1 MLIDSRMSR
10 DYVDEIYK
18 MRFTIK
24 EMIED
29 RGFPGESINTSL
41 SKDELKVLVDDFVNN
56 DTVFDVL
63 VENEKRKLYVKCFYN
78 INPERSDMILTRV
91 NELIMR
97 MNEMDKR
104 DDIIFIICDPS
115 LEKLTESMKEWSK
128 KQENNSLFHYKHLI
142 YNFSRHEMVP
152 KHIKLTRTEA
162 NKVKTEYRLQ
172 SMIQFPGIEKM
183 DAMARYLGLRRGD
196 LVRIERATREGFLHV
211 VYRVCL

>member
-1 MLIDSRMSR
+1 MNR
-10 DYVDEIYK
+10 DYVDDIYK

-29 RGFPGESINTSL
+29 RGFPSDSINTSL
-41 SKDELKVLVDDFVNN
+41 SKDEIAVLVDDFVNN

-63 VENEKRKLYVKCFYN
+63 VESADMKRKLYVKCFYSLSKN
-78 INPERSDMILTRV
+78 REDSTFNRV
-91 NELIMR
+91 NELITR
-97 MNEMDKR
+97 MNDMGR
-104 DDIIFIICDPS
+104 MDDIIFVICDPT
-115 LEKLTESMKEWSK
+115 LEGLTEVMIEWSK
-128 KQENNSLFHYKHLI
+128 KKDNNTLFFYKHLI

-211 VYRVCL
+211 VYRVCI